1 MKTNPQTHG
10 RFRAGAMASPA
21 ANPGD
26 VDAIASKWL
35 VRQRSG
41 LNETEQQELS
51 SWLGSDIAHA
61 DAYSR
66 MSDMAA
72 VLQRARAQGAS
83 STILAE
89 LAARGR
95 KRRTRRVV
103 ATSTLAAA
111 LVIFAVGRW
120 SGFNQ
125 ESSAAPA
132 PIAAQNADSLRRLPD
147 GSIVELN
154 RHAEIVVKFDSAVRL
169 VELVRGEALFR
180 AEKDPARPFVVR
192 AAGVEVRAV
201 GTAFNV
207 RVQPTG
213 VEVLVTE
220 GKVGVD
226 DVARGKSL
234 LPSESAGSDRLLV
247 AGEKLVVA
255 IAAAASASRTVEVS
269 QVSAAEIKA
278 QLAWRVPRLEFEG
291 VLLAQAVEQMN
302 RYNRIQ
308 ISVGDEDIAQLRISG
323 TFLTDDP
330 QTFARL
336 AAATFGLEARQR
348 SDSEIVLQKIK

>member
-1 MKTNPQTHG
+1 MKTNGHPHART
-10 RFRAGAMASPA
+10 RAGSTAPRA
-21 ANPGD
+21 AGE
-26 VDAIASKWL
+26 VDAVASRWL

-41 LNETEQQELS
+41 LNETDQQELS
-51 SWLGSDIAHA
+51 AWLASDAAHA
-61 DAYSR
+61 HAYSR
-66 MSDMAA
+66 MSDMAG

-83 STILAE
+83 SAILTE

-103 ATSTLAAA
+103 ATSTLAAV
-111 LVIFAVGRW
+111 LMIFAVSRW

-125 ESSAAPA
+125 ESPAAPA
-132 PIAAQNADSLRRLPD
+132 PIAAQNADSIRRLPD

-154 RHAEIVVKFDSAVRL
+154 RGAEIAVRFDSAFRR

-180 AEKDPARPFVVR
+180 AEKDPSRPFVVR

-226 DVARGKSL
+226 DIARGKSL
-234 LPSESAGSDRLLV
+234 LPSESATNDRLLV

-255 IAAAASASRTVEVS
+255 IPAEASASPAVELS
-269 QVSAAEIKA
+269 QVSAADIKA
-278 QLAWRVPRLEFEG
+278 QLAWRVPRLEFDG

-302 RYNRIQ
+302 RHNRIQ
-308 ISVGDEDIAQLRISG
+308 ISVGDDDIAQLRISG

-348 SDSEIVLQKIK
+348 SDAEIVLRKAK